1 MRARIILFVM
11 GILIVCLGLAMLV
24 PLAVSIYYQD
34 GASWSLVLSAGSTIG
49 IGLLCSLGARHG
61 GVSTLS
67 HREGLAIV
75 GLCWLAASLVGGLP
89 YLFGINLSFAD
100 AVFETASGFT
110 TTGASI
116 LSDIEAVPKG
126 ILLWRSLTHWLG
138 GMGIILLSLAILPLF
153 GMGGMQL
160 YKAEVPGPSPD
171 KLTPR
176 LQDTAMLL
184 WKVYGL
190 LTIVQIILLMLA
202 GMDAFDAVNHT
213 FATVAT
219 GGFSTKN
226 NSIAAFPSPF
236 IQWIIIVFMFLAGI
250 NFGLHY
256 RLLRGDL
263 NVYRMDKECVLY
275 ATLLLIGGLVIAA
288 VLVWR
293 DVMPFDSFSAAEGT
307 LRAAFFQAVSICTTT
322 GFVSENFALWPSAT
336 LCVLLFLMFLG
347 GCAGSTSGGMK
358 VMRIR
363 VMYESI
369 NQEVYRL
376 VHPHSVSHLKMGGR
390 PLAPAVV
397 TGVIGFILLYLCILF
412 TATLLLTLFEL
423 DLTTAF
429 TASLTCL
436 SNVGPGLGAVGP
448 VENFGHLPDAV
459 KWILTICMLIGRLE
473 IYAIFILFV
482 PEFWKH

>member
-1 MRARIILFVM
+1 M
-11 GILIVCLGLAMLV
+11 LI
-24 PLAVSIYYQD
+24 PLAVSVYYQD
-34 GASWSLVLSAGSTIG
+34 GATSSLALSAFCTVGFG
-49 IGLLCSLGARHG
+49 ALCSVGARHG

-75 GLCWLAASLVGGLP
+75 GLCWLAASLAGGLP
-89 YLFGINLSFAD
+89 YIFGINLSFSD
-100 AVFETASGFT
+100 AVFESASGFT

-116 LSDIEAVPKG
+116 LTDIEAVPKG

-160 YKAEVPGPSPD
+160 YRAEVPGPSPD

-190 LTIVQIILLMLA
+190 LTIIQIVLLMLA
-202 GMDAFDAVNHT
+202 GMDTFDAVNHT

-226 NSIAAFPSPF
+226 ASIAAFTSPL

-250 NFGLHY
+250 NFALHY
-256 RLLRGDL
+256 RLLRGDFK
-263 NVYRMDKECVLY
+263 VYHMNKECALY
-275 ATLLLIGGLVIAA
+275 ALLVFTGGMGIAA
-288 VLVWR
+288 ILVWQ
-293 DVMPFDSFSAAEGT
+293 DVMPFDSFSAAENI

-322 GFVSENFALWPSAT
+322 GFVTENFALWPSAT
-336 LCVLLFLMFLG
+336 LCILVFLMFLG

-363 VMYESI
+363 IMYESI

-376 VHPHSVSHLKMGGR
+376 VHPHSVRHLKMGGR

-397 TGVIGFILLYLCILF
+397 TGVVAFILLYLCLLF
-412 TATLLLTLFEL
+412 TATFILSLFQI

-448 VENFGHLPDAV
+448 VENFSHLPNAV
-459 KWILTICMLIGRLE
+459 KWVLTICMLIGRLE

>member
-1 MRARIILFVM
+1 MVIFIMGVLII
-11 GILIVCLGLAMLV
+11 CLGLTMVFPLLV
-24 PLAVSIYYQD
+24 SLYYQD
-34 GASWSLVLSAGSTIG
+34 GATMALGLSLLTVVGVGAVLTW
-49 IGLLCSLGARHG
+49 GARHREK
-61 GVSTLS
+61 TLLS

-75 GLCWLAASLVGGLP
+75 GLCWIAASLAGGLP
-89 YLFGINLSFAD
+89 YILGGHISFTD
-100 AVFETASGFT
+100 AVFESASGFT

-116 LSDIEAVPKG
+116 LSDVESMPKG

-190 LTIVQIILLMLA
+190 LTIVQIILLILA
-202 GMDAFDAVNHT
+202 GMDTFDAVNHT

-226 NSIAAFPSPF
+226 TSIAAFPSPV
-236 IQWIIIVFMFLAGI
+236 IQWILIVFMFLAGI
-250 NFGLHY
+250 NFALHY
-256 RLLRGDL
+256 KWLRGDFK
-263 NVYRMDKECVLY
+263 VYRLDRECVLY
-275 ATLLLIGGLVIAA
+275 TVLIFLGGALITLG
-288 VLVWR
+288 LVWR
-293 DVMPFDSFSAAEGT
+293 GVMPFDT
-307 LRAAFFQAVSICTTT
+307 LSNIEATVRAAYFQAVSICTTT
-322 GFVSENFALWPSAT
+322 GFVSENFALWPAAT

-363 VMYESI
+363 VLYELI
-369 NQEVYRL
+369 NQEIFRL
-376 VHPHSVSHLKMGGR
+376 VHPHSVRHLKMGGQT
-390 PLAPAVV
+390 LAPTVV
-397 TGVIGFILLYLCILF
+397 TGVVGFILLYLCILF
-412 TATLLLTLFEL
+412 ASTFILTIFEL
-423 DLTTAF
+423 DLVTAF
-429 TASLTCL
+429 TATLTCL
-436 SNVGPGLGAVGP
+436 SNVGPGLGSVGP
-448 VENFGHLPDAV
+448 VENFGHLPNPV
-459 KWILTICMLIGRLE
+459 KWVLTLCMLIGRLE

>member
-11 GILIVCLGLAMLV
+11 GVLVVCLGLAMLL
-24 PLAVSIYYQD
+24 PLAVSLYYQD
-34 GASWSLVLSAGSTIG
+34 GVSLSLGLSVGCTVG
-49 IGLLCSLGARHG
+49 IGFLCTLGARNE

-75 GLCWLAASLVGGLP
+75 GLCWLAAALVGGLP
-89 YLFGINLSFAD
+89 YMFGIDLSFTD
-100 AVFETASGFT
+100 ALFETASGFT

-116 LSDIEAVPKG
+116 LTDIEAVPKG

-190 LTIVQIILLMLA
+190 LTIVQITLLMLA

-226 NSIAAFPSPF
+226 NSIAAFPSPY

-250 NFGLHY
+250 NFALHY
-256 RLLRGDL
+256 RMLRGDYK
-263 NVYRMDKECVLY
+263 VYRMDRECVLY
-275 ATLLLIGGLVIAA
+275 ATLLLIGGLTITG

-293 DVMPFDSFSAAEGT
+293 DVMPFDSLSAAENT
-307 LRAAFFQAVSICTTT
+307 LRAAFFQAVSVCTTT
-322 GFVSENFALWPSAT
+322 GFVSEDFALWPSTA

-363 VMYESI
+363 VIYESI

-376 VHPHSVSHLKMGGR
+376 VHPHSVRHLKMGGR

-397 TGVIGFILLYLCILF
+397 TGVIAFILLYLCILF
-412 TATLLLTLFEL
+412 AATFILTAFNL

-448 VENFGHLPDAV
+448 VENFSHLPNAV
-459 KWILTICMLIGRLE
+459 KWVLTLCMLIGRLE

>member
-1 MRARIILFVM
+1 MRTQIVLFIM
-11 GILIVCLGLAMLV
+11 GVLIACLGLSMLL
-24 PLAVSIYYQD
+24 PLGVSVYYQD
-34 GASWSLVLSAGSTIG
+34 NSTGTFALAMGIVVSIGFALAVASRSPQAM
-49 IGLLCSLGARHG
+49 A
-61 GVSTLS
+61 LS

-75 GLCWLAASLVGGLP
+75 GLCWMAASLAGSLP
-89 YLFGINLSFAD
+89 YILGGHMSFTD

-116 LSDIEAVPKG
+116 LTDIEALPKG
-126 ILLWRSLTHWLG
+126 ILMWRSLTHWLG

-176 LQDTAMLL
+176 IQDTAMLL

-190 LTIVQIILLMLA
+190 MTLLQIILLILA

-226 NSIAAFPSPF
+226 NSIAAFPSPV
-236 IQWIIIVFMFLAGI
+236 IQWIIIAFMFMAGI
-250 NFGLHY
+250 NFALHY
-256 RLLRGDL
+256 RLLRGDYQ
-263 NVYRMDKECVLY
+263 VYRMDKECVLY
-275 ATLLLIGGLVIAA
+275 AGLLLLGSTVITFSLVY
-288 VLVWR
+288 R
-293 DVMPFDSFSAAEGT
+293 DIMPFST
-307 LRAAFFQAVSICTTT
+307 LKEVETVIRAACFQAVSICTTT
-322 GFVSENFALWPSAT
+322 GFVSEDFSKWPAAA
-336 LCVLLFLMFLG
+336 LCVLILLMFLG
-347 GCAGSTSGGMK
+347 GSAGSTSGGMK

-363 VMYESI
+363 VLYELI
-369 NQEVYRL
+369 NQEIFRL
-376 VHPHSVSHLKMGGR
+376 VHPHSVRHLKMGGKT
-390 PLAPAVV
+390 LAPPVV
-397 TGVIGFILLYLCILF
+397 TGVVGFILLYLF
-412 TATLLLTLFEL
+412 LLLMSTFILTMWEL

-448 VENFGHLPDAV
+448 VENFSHLPTAV
-459 KWILTICMLIGRLE
+459 KWVLTLCMLIGRLE